1 VLCNSD
7 SRFILDCDGVS
18 FFLFFFGSRERRS
31 SIQRQG
37 ILGRVR
43 RNSIVVPC
51 CFQEEDVKMTE
62 GGEGFLTSSFF
73 FFCFVVPVGYWGSF
87 YKSGK
92 GFMRSQYVQG
102 NGKL

>member
-1 VLCNSD
+1 M
-7 SRFILDCDGVS
+7 G
-18 FFLFFFGSRERRS
+18 FLFFFGSRERRF
-31 SIQRQG
+31 SIERRR

-73 FFCFVVPVGYWGSF
+73 FSFLLFRWDTGGGST
-87 YKSGK
+87 SLARG
-92 GFMRSQYVQG
+92 
-102 NGKL
+102 